1 MSTDVIAIEAKPR
14 ERTGSRYA
22 RRVREAGGLPAV
34 VYGHKQT
41 PEAVVLDAKE
51 TVRQIT
57 HGARLFKLSLSGG
70 EDTVIL
76 KDIQFD
82 HLGRDVIHV
91 DLERVN
97 LDERVVT
104 TIAVRLKGEAPGMNA
119 PGAVFL
125 KPNTEIEIECTVG
138 NLEDHV
144 TLDISSL
151 EAGDA
156 LHASDIPLPHQYK
169 LLTDP
174 DTVMAAITIK
184 EEVEEPEEA
193 AAAEAELAAP
203 EVIGERKD
211 EAEGGGE
218 GESEEKAEA

>member
-1 MSTDVIAIEAKPR
+1 MSTDVVTIKAEPR

-41 PEAVVLDAKE
+41 PENVTLDAKE
-51 TVRQIT
+51 TVKQIS
-57 HGARLFKLSLSGG
+57 HGARLFRIPLSSG

-82 HLGRDVIHV
+82 HLGREVIHV

-97 LDERVVT
+97 IDERVVT
-104 TIAVRLKGEAPGMNA
+104 MIGVRLKGEAPGMNT

-138 NLEDHV
+138 NLEEYV
-144 TLDISSL
+144 TLDISEL
-151 EAGDA
+151 AAGEA

-174 DTVMAAITIK
+174 QTVIARIAVK
-184 EEVEEPEEA
+184 EEIEEDEEA
-193 AAAEAELAAP
+193 LPEAEMQAP
-203 EVIGERKD
+203 EVISERK
-211 EAEGGGE
+211 AEDAGGE
-218 GESEEKAEA
+218 GESAEKAEA

>member
-1 MSTDVIAIEAKPR
+1 MSTDVVTIKAEPR

-22 RRVREAGGLPAV
+22 RRVREAGGIPAV

-41 PEAVVLDAKE
+41 PEAVTLDAKE
-51 TVRQIT
+51 TVKQIS
-57 HGARLFKLSLSGG
+57 HGARLFKIPLSGG

-104 TIAVRLKGEAPGMNA
+104 MISVRLKGEAPGLST

-144 TLDISSL
+144 TLDISEL

-174 DTVMAAITIK
+174 DTVIARIAIK
-184 EEVEEPEEA
+184 EEVEEDEELMP
-193 AAAEAELAAP
+193 EAEMESP
-203 EVIGERKD
+203 EVISERK
-211 EAEGGGE
+211 AEGAE